1 MGVMA
6 ETINVLLVED
16 SHADARLITEVFHDE
31 KIMVT
36 LEIVRDGVEAMEY
49 LQREKTKPDLIIL
62 DLNLPRKDGREVL
75 AEIKEDSRLRTIP
88 VVILTTS
95 QSEEDILKSYKLNAN
110 CYVTKPIDLDQF
122 IKIIKSIDEFWF
134 SAVKFP
140 RFSQP
145 ELEK

>member
-1 MGVMA
+1 MRKMA
-6 ETINVLLVED
+6 ETIKVLLVED
-16 SHADARLITEVFHDE
+16 SQADARLITEVFRDE
-31 KIMVT
+31 KIMVD
-36 LEIVRDGVEAMEY
+36 LDIARDGEEAMEY
-49 LQREKTKPDLIIL
+49 LLSEGNNPDLVIL

-75 AEIKEDSRLRTIP
+75 AEIKENKSLRTIP

-122 IKIIKSIDEFWF
+122 IKIIKSLDEFWF

-140 RFSQP
+140 R
-145 ELEK
+145 EIKK

>member
-1 MGVMA
+1 MRNMA
-6 ETINVLLVED
+6 ETIKVLLVED
-16 SHADARLITEVFHDE
+16 SQADARLIKEVFRDE
-31 KIMVT
+31 KIMVD
-36 LEIVRDGVEAMEY
+36 LDIARDGEEAMDY
-49 LQREKTKPDLIIL
+49 LLSEGNNPDLVIL

-75 AEIKEDSRLRTIP
+75 AEIKENKSLRTIP

-122 IKIIKSIDEFWF
+122 IKIIKSLDEFWF

-140 RFSQP
+140 R
-145 ELEK
+145 EIKK

>member
-1 MGVMA
+1 MA
-6 ETINVLLVED
+6 ETIKVLLVED
-16 SHADARLITEVFHDE
+16 SQADARLITEVFRDE
-31 KIMVT
+31 KIMVD
-36 LEIVRDGVEAMEY
+36 LDIARDGEEAMEY
-49 LQREKTKPDLIIL
+49 LLSEGNNPDLVIL

-75 AEIKEDSRLRTIP
+75 AEIKENKSLRTIP

-122 IKIIKSIDEFWF
+122 IKIIKSLDEFWF

-140 RFSQP
+140 R
-145 ELEK
+145 EIKK

>member
-1 MGVMA
+1 MA
-6 ETINVLLVED
+6 ETIKVLLVED
-16 SHADARLITEVFHDE
+16 SQADARLIKEVFRDE
-31 KIMVT
+31 KIMVD
-36 LEIVRDGVEAMEY
+36 LDIARDGEEAMEY
-49 LQREKTKPDLIIL
+49 LLSEGNNPDLVIL

-75 AEIKEDSRLRTIP
+75 AEIKENKSLRTIP

-122 IKIIKSIDEFWF
+122 IKIIKSLDEFWF

-140 RFSQP
+140 R
-145 ELEK
+145 EIKK

>member
-1 MGVMA
+1 MRNMA
-6 ETINVLLVED
+6 ETIKVLLVED
-16 SHADARLITEVFHDE
+16 SQADARLITEVFRDE
-31 KIMVT
+31 KIMVD
-36 LEIVRDGVEAMEY
+36 LDIARDGEEAMEY
-49 LQREKTKPDLIIL
+49 LLSEGNNPDLVIL

-75 AEIKEDSRLRTIP
+75 AEIKENKSLRTIP

-122 IKIIKSIDEFWF
+122 IKIIKSLDEFWF

-140 RFSQP
+140 R
-145 ELEK
+145 EIKK

>member
-1 MGVMA
+1 MA
-6 ETINVLLVED
+6 ETIKVLLVED
-16 SHADARLITEVFHDE
+16 SQADARLIKEVFRDE
-31 KIMVT
+31 KIMVD
-36 LEIVRDGVEAMEY
+36 LDIARDGEEAMEY
-49 LQREKTKPDLIIL
+49 LLSEGNNPDLVIL

-75 AEIKEDSRLRTIP
+75 AEIKENKSLRTIP

-122 IKIIKSIDEFWF
+122 IKIIKSLDEFWF

-140 RFSQP
+140 R
-145 ELEK
+145 ENKK

>member
-1 MGVMA
+1 MRNMA
-6 ETINVLLVED
+6 ETIKVLLVED
-16 SHADARLITEVFHDE
+16 SQADARLIKEVFRDE
-31 KIMVT
+31 KIMVD
-36 LEIVRDGVEAMEY
+36 LDIARDGEEAMEY
-49 LQREKTKPDLIIL
+49 LLSEGNNPDLVIL

-75 AEIKEDSRLRTIP
+75 AEIKENKSLRTIP

-122 IKIIKSIDEFWF
+122 IKIIKSLDEFWF

-140 RFSQP
+140 R
-145 ELEK
+145 EIKK

>member
-1 MGVMA
+1 MA
-6 ETINVLLVED
+6 ETIKVLLVED
-16 SHADARLITEVFHDE
+16 SQADARLIKEVFRDE
-31 KIMVT
+31 KIMVD
-36 LEIVRDGVEAMEY
+36 LDIARDGEEAMEY
-49 LQREKTKPDLIIL
+49 LLSDGNNPDLVIL

-75 AEIKEDSRLRTIP
+75 AEIKENKSLRTIP

-122 IKIIKSIDEFWF
+122 IKIIKSLDEFWF

-140 RFSQP
+140 R
-145 ELEK
+145 ENKK